1 MKLLVDQNLSR
12 RLPAAVADL
21 YPGSMHV
28 RDLKM
33 ARAADTDIWDY
44 AKENGFIIATKDIW
58 FYQRS
63 LVSGPPAKVIW
74 IRTGNCSASR
84 IEELLR
90 RNAVRLREFADDEQA
105 AYIAL
110 A

>member
-12 RLPAAVADL
+12 KLPAAVADL

-44 AKENGFIIATKDIW
+44 AKENGFIIRHQ
-58 FYQRS
+58 Y
-63 LVSGPPAKVIW
+63 LVLSTVSRF
-74 IRTGNCSASR
+74 RTSCEGHLDSDWK
-84 IEELLR
+84 LLG
-90 RNAVRLREFADDEQA
+90 
-105 AYIAL
+105 
-110 A
+110 